1 MTKATKRTRKPA
13 ARQGAKKTDRSA
25 AKGRDTKVAKGVA
38 KKTAK
43 PAATKRAAKTVKKTA
58 KRAPAPKIR
67 ADQAGAD
74 QAVTAEAIDAQVQ
87 DLLAALKAM
96 STARDRENLARF
108 GINARQAFGVSMV
121 HIHLLARRVGRS
133 HTLAAALWETGWY
146 EARLL
151 TAFVDEPARVT
162 PAQMDRWCDDFDN
175 WGICDTVCFK
185 LFDQTPHAWAK
196 VAAWHDRPEEFV
208 RRAAFAL
215 IASLAGHDKRA
226 SDAQFLA
233 TLPFIEAAATDAR
246 NFVKKGVSWA
256 LRALGQRN
264 AALHAAAMT
273 VAQRLAAAPQAS
285 ARWVG
290 KDTLRDIT
298 RPLVM
303 RRIAARAR

>member
-1 MTKATKRTRKPA
+1 MTKATKGTKKPA
-13 ARQGAKKTDRSA
+13 AR
-25 AKGRDTKVAKGVA
+25 KGA

-43 PAATKRAAKTVKKTA
+43 PAATKRAARKRAAKTAKKAVKKTA
-58 KRAPAPKIR
+58 KKTPQRTPAPKAR
-67 ADQAGAD
+67 AGQAGAA

-87 DLLAALKAM
+87 ELLAALKEM
-96 STARDRENLARF
+96 STTRDRENLARF

-133 HTLAAALWETGWY
+133 HALAAALWETGWY

-151 TAFVDEPARVT
+151 TSFVDEPARVT
-162 PAQMDRWCDDFDN
+162 PAQMDRWCGDFDN

-256 LRALGQRN
+256 LRAVGQRN

-303 RRIAARAR
+303 RRLAARAR